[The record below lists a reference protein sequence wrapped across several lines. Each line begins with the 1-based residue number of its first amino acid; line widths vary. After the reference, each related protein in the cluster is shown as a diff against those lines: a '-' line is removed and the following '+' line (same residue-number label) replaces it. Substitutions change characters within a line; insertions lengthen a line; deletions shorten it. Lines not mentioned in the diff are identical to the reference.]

1 MENDKDEMSDT
12 GECGDAMADEASMP
26 AVDDLTAAAIAAGLM
41 PELCV
46 VESKEG
52 IVPVDT
58 PATAGRAGQGEEGK
72 VNNEADSSSD
82 TSDMSDD
89 DVPTPSGAAEVIL
102 PGASKRKHSEATHG
116 STRDTWKRFS
126 AQMQA
131 PCTWVPDLQDRQ
143 AGTRYHISKGAYIG
157 WVLTQT
163 PVHAHAHT
171 LHTHTRRRRR

>member
-1 MENDKDEMSDT
+1 MEDDKYEMSDT
-12 GECGDAMADEASMP
+12 GECGDAMADEAFMP

-41 PELCV
+41 PQQCV

-58 PATAGRAGQGEEGK
+58 PANFAGRAGQGEEGK

-102 PGASKRKHSEATHG
+102 PGASKRKHSEATLG
-116 STRDTWKRFS
+116 ST
-126 AQMQA
+126 
-131 PCTWVPDLQDRQ
+131 
-143 AGTRYHISKGAYIG
+143 
-157 WVLTQT
+157 
-163 PVHAHAHT
+163 
-171 LHTHTRRRRR
+171 